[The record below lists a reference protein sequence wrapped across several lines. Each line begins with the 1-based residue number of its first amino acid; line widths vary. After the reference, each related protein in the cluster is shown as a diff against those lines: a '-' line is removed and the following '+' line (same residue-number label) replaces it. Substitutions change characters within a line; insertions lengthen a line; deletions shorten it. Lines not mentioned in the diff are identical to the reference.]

1 MISNKQERLNRLG
14 EVLGDDVKESIK
26 EKGQDSKVRRAMR
39 LTRDLIEL
47 LGDDELTK
55 KILSKI
61 TADDIVGGEV
71 RQIDPELASFLQV
84 WLSIRCSQ

>member
-14 EVLGDDVKESIK
+14 DVLGDEVKESSK

-61 TADDIVGGEV
+61 TADDIVGEV

-84 WLSIRCSQ
+84 WLSIRCPQ

>member
-1 MISNKQERLNRLG
+1 MPNRQERLSRLSD
-14 EVLGDDVKESIK
+14 VLGDDAKENPK
-26 EKGQDSKVRRAMR
+26 ERNMDSRVRRAMR

-61 TADDIVGGEV
+61 TIDDVVNEV
-71 RQIDPELASFLQV
+71 KQVDPELAGFLQV
-84 WLSIRCSQ
+84 WLSMRCTQ

>member
-61 TADDIVGGEV
+61 TADDIVGEV

>member
-1 MISNKQERLNRLG
+1 MMPNRQERLSRLSD
-14 EVLGDDVKESIK
+14 VLGDEAKENPK
-26 EKGQDSKVRRAMR
+26 ERNMDSRVRRAMR

-61 TADDIVGGEV
+61 TIDDVVNEV
-71 RQIDPELASFLQV
+71 KQVDPELASFLQV
-84 WLSIRCSQ
+84 WLSMRCTQ

>member
-1 MISNKQERLNRLG
+1 VIPNRQERLNRLSD
-14 EVLGDDVKESIK
+14 VLGDEVKENPK
-26 EKGQDSKVRRAMR
+26 ERNSDSRVRRAMR

-61 TADDIVGGEV
+61 TIDDVVNEV
-71 RQIDPELASFLQV
+71 KQVDPELANFLQV
-84 WLSIRCSQ
+84 WLSMRCTQ

>member
-1 MISNKQERLNRLG
+1 MPNRQERLSRLSD
-14 EVLGDDVKESIK
+14 VLGDEAKENPK
-26 EKGQDSKVRRAMR
+26 ERNMDSRVRRAMR

-61 TADDIVGGEV
+61 TIDDVVNEV
-71 RQIDPELASFLQV
+71 KQVDPELASFLQV
-84 WLSIRCSQ
+84 WLSMRCTQ

>member
-61 TADDIVGGEV
+61 TADDIVG
-71 RQIDPELASFLQV
+71 R
-84 WLSIRCSQ
+84 